1 MEGLISYS
9 AIAAKLSAMRGKLL
23 TGQQYEELL
32 AAGSVPQAVAYL
44 KNLPAY
50 RTVFED
56 IREEELHRGRIEQLL
71 WLSLY
76 RDYASLYRFASVKQK
91 NFLDIYF
98 LHFEIDLL
106 KRCLRNALSNRR
118 SELNLSIYEEFFRRH
133 SHLDLAALAD
143 CASLESFLKELT
155 GSPYQAPLS
164 RLFETGT
171 AALFDYETT
180 LDLFYFARMWKAL
193 EKQLEKNE
201 REAVIEA
208 VGEKLDL
215 LNLDWLLRARQCYK
229 LPPESI
235 HTFLIPV
242 FYRLKKSQLTELSLA
257 AGPEEFWALLR
268 KTRYKNKFPHDLFIG
283 PEGLKLKP
291 VFRTVTDA
299 AYLSSGRK
307 KPYSAAALN
316 SFFYFKEEEIRKII
330 TIIEGIRYRLDRE
343 ELLSCLAES

>member
-1 MEGLISYS
+1 MKGLINYS

-23 TGQQYEELL
+23 TQQQYEELL
-32 AAGSVPQAVAYL
+32 SAKSVPEAVAYL

-50 RTVFED
+50 HAVFEESG
-56 IREEELHRGRIEQLL
+56 EEEMHRGRIEQLL

-106 KRCLRNALSNRR
+106 KRCLRNTLSNRR
-118 SELNLSIYEEFFRRH
+118 SELNLSVYEEFFFRH
-133 SHLDLAALAD
+133 SHLNLAALAA
-143 CASLESFLKELT
+143 CTSLEPFLKELS
-155 GSPYQAPLS
+155 GSPYQAPLGQ
-164 RLFETGT
+164 LFESGT
-171 AALFDYETT
+171 AALFDYEVA
-180 LDLFYFARMWKAL
+180 LDLFYFIRMWKAL

-201 REAVIEA
+201 RATVVEA

-215 LNLDWLLRARQCYK
+215 LNLEWLLRARQYYR

-235 HTFLIPV
+235 HTFLIPI
-242 FYRLKKSQLTELSLA
+242 FYHLKKRQLTELAYA
-257 AGPEEFWALLR
+257 AGPEEFLELLR
-268 KTRYKNKFPHDLFIG
+268 KTHYKNKIPGDLFIG
-283 PEGLKLKP
+283 PEGLKLKQ
-291 VFRTVTDA
+291 VFRAVTDA

-307 KPYSAAALN
+307 NPYSAAALN

-330 TIIEGIRYRLDRE
+330 TIIEGVRYQLDKE